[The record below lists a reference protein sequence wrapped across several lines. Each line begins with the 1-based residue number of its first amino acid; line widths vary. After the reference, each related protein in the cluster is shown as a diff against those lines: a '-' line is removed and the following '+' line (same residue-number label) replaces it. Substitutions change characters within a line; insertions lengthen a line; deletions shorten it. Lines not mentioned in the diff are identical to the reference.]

1 MLIAAPLL
9 LTPLFALILCEAGFN
24 PHMMKI
30 SPADLARNYL
40 IWFIIGLFFRL
51 LTPFPAV
58 GIALTLILGFAFGCG
73 NHFIILFRRTP
84 VTPADLLSLGTAAA
98 VANSYDITLPPRVI
112 GTLAGTIL
120 LAAGGIFLNVKGFL
134 PILAANPLLRLLL
147 AALLLI
153 AVITAIRELD
163 LNKIFGITPKP
174 YRVVS
179 MSYEHGAMLM
189 FLLEL
194 KKLFI
199 KKPDGYHRFKA
210 KVRLRHLK
218 EEAYDPENE
227 TPKAPTEKPAI
238 LTVMNESFSD
248 MAALGP
254 FPSTGQH
261 IAFYRSMKNDPG
273 TIAYGWDYVSTRGG
287 GTARTEFEYLT
298 GNSMVFV
305 PGSIPYIQYDF
316 ADHPA
321 MPQELAMQGY
331 RSIAMHPEL
340 RTNWHRDKVYAAM
353 GFDEF
358 IDRSGFPEAREM
370 VFGHTDD
377 QSCYEEVLRVLDKN
391 EDPVFIFNVTMQ
403 NHGGYDIEAF
413 REAGREI
420 VSIDPEFEEF
430 TDVSAFETLMKASD
444 DALHYL
450 VDELRSRTRPVI
462 LTFFG
467 DHQPALD
474 GDFEMILERR
484 GKIAGTPDSPALGEK
499 YFKVPYF
506 IWTNRPDLFGTHRGE
521 DEPEDATSPNFLG
534 METLTAAKLEFSGMD
549 LYLTQLKERIPV
561 MNETGF
567 LGDDGDW
574 HTYDEPGEYEDDL
587 NEYRRIQ
594 WYRMFDKK

>member
-1 MLIAAPLL
+1 MSIVSALLI
-9 LTPLFALILCEAGFN
+9 TPLFALILCEAGYN
-24 PHMMKI
+24 PHILKI

-58 GIALTLILGFAFGCG
+58 GIVLTLFLGFAFGCG

-84 VTPADLLSLGTAAA
+84 VTPADFLSLGTAAA
-98 VANSYDITLPPRVI
+98 VANSYDIVLPVRCI
-112 GTLAGTIL
+112 ATLAGLIL
-120 LAAGGIFLNVKGFL
+120 LSAGSVFLNARGFL
-134 PILAANPLLRLLL
+134 AILITGVLLRLALAVLL
-147 AALLLI
+147 FI
-153 AVITAIRELD
+153 AVIIAIRELD
-163 LNKIFGITPKP
+163 LNKLFGITPKP
-174 YRVVS
+174 YRVVA
-179 MSYEHGAMLM
+179 MSYDHGAILM

-199 KKPDGYHRFKA
+199 KKPAGYRRFKA
-210 KVRLRHLK
+210 KVKLRHLK
-218 EEAYDPENE
+218 EDAYDSENE
-227 TPKAPTEKPAI
+227 NPEKPALKPAI

-248 MAALGP
+248 MSVLGP
-254 FPSTGQH
+254 FPSAAEH
-261 IAFYRSMKNDPG
+261 IAFYNSMKHDAG
-273 TIAYGWDYVSTRGG
+273 TVAFGWDYVSTRGG

-321 MPQELAMQGY
+321 MPQELRMQGY
-331 RSIAMHPEL
+331 RTIAMHPEH

-377 QSCYEEVLRVLDKN
+377 QSDYEEVLRVLDKY

-403 NHGGYDIEAF
+403 NHGGYDINAF
-413 REAGREI
+413 REAGKEI
-420 VSIDPEFEEF
+420 VPLDPEFEDF

-444 DALHYL
+444 DALKYL
-450 VDELRSRTRPVI
+450 VEELKKRSRPVI

-474 GDFEMILERR
+474 GDFEMILEKR
-484 GKIAGTPDSPALGEK
+484 GKIAGEPDTPALGEK

-506 IWTNRPDLFGTHRGE
+506 IWTNRPDLFGGTRGA
-521 DEPEDATSPNFLG
+521 DEPGDMTSPNYLG
-534 METLTAAKLEFSGMD
+534 METLAAAGAELSGMD
-549 LYLTQLKERIPV
+549 LYLKQLKERIPV

-567 LGDDGDW
+567 LGDDGEW
-574 HTYDEPGEYEDDL
+574 HTLDDPGEYEDDL
-587 NEYRRIQ
+587 AEYSRIQ